1 MPANKRSTA
10 ARAAEPKHQ
19 KQDEEQP
26 WPSAAPS
33 QAELASAFA
42 QGIDLA
48 EGHRPGHA
56 ARVCYIATNLA
67 QAMGLST
74 EVRRAVSYASLLH
87 DAGTVST
94 AAEICRLIN
103 VSEEAIFYSGP
114 ERPPEQLALEIA
126 PNDTEVVVKLLRA
139 HPEQGAQV
147 ARDLNCD
154 ATVQEAIASHHERWD
169 GHGYP
174 QSLKGEAIPIVGRL
188 VATADVIEFLISGED
203 NALVARRNLLA
214 ELGEH
219 DGLTLDPELVQKTRE
234 LVGSDAFWLGI
245 YRGDLS
251 QVVAATFP
259 EEPPGVDRSP
269 AHLYTFAKVFAGL
282 ADSKGDNTKHHNQ
295 RTADL
300 ADHLAEAL
308 GFSAGRRS
316 MLRIAALLHN
326 VGLLGVPARVIAKPD
341 ILSLKEMEAMR
352 KHPTYSEMILG
363 ALPGM
368 EEAARW
374 VGAHHERPDAK
385 GYPEMWEAEMI
396 PIEARII
403 AVADTYVALTST
415 RPYRGALSDK
425 DARQVLRGGAGTQLD
440 AKVVKL
446 LCSLSPTA
454 TSFRTAP
461 RSRRKR

>member
-1 MPANKRSTA
+1 MPASKRSTA
-10 ARAAEPKHQ
+10 ARAAEPKQQ

-26 WPSAAPS
+26 WPLAAPS
-33 QAELASAFA
+33 RAELASAFA
-42 QGIDLA
+42 QGLDLA

-56 ARVCYIATNLA
+56 ARLCYIAVNLA
-67 QAMGLST
+67 QALGLST

-87 DAGTVST
+87 DAGAVSA

-139 HPEQGAQV
+139 HPVGGAKV
-147 ARDLNCD
+147 AHDLNCD

-174 QSLKGEAIPIVGRL
+174 RSLQGDAIPIVGRL
-188 VATADVIEFLISGED
+188 VAAADVIEFLISDED

-219 DGLTLDPELVQKTRE
+219 DGLTLDPELVQQTRE
-234 LVGSDAFWLGI
+234 LVASDAFWLGL
-245 YRGDLS
+245 YRDDLS
-251 QVVAATFP
+251 QVVATTCP
-259 EEPPGVDRSP
+259 EEPKGADRSP
-269 AHLYTFAKVFAGL
+269 AHLYTFAKVFAKL
-282 ADSKGDNTKHHNQ
+282 SDTKGDNTKHHNQ

-300 ADHLAEAL
+300 ADRLAESL
-308 GFSAGRRS
+308 GFSEGRRS

-326 VGLLGVPARVIAKPD
+326 VGLLGVPARIIAKPD

-363 ALPGM
+363 ALPGL

-385 GYPEMWEAEMI
+385 GYPEMWEEEMI

-425 DARQVLRGGAGTQLD
+425 DARQVLQGGAGTQLD

-446 LCSLSPTA
+446 LCSLSPTP
-454 TSFRTAP
+454 TSSRTAP